1 MTGDKVHA
9 ENIDYTKDQFALSM
23 GNIKSQG
30 TNISK
35 ITAIN
40 EANKL
45 IPFIEYYDSTD
56 EDRAAVTYKLK
67 YNGMTINRIGKIID
81 YMNISEDYQYYQSKL
96 ILPENE
102 SGEHDYDYDY
112 DYLNAL
118 GLELSQGFFA
128 NYDTINKEV

>member
-1 MTGDKVHA
+1 
-9 ENIDYTKDQFALSM
+9 M

-30 TNISK
+30 TSISK

-56 EDRAAVTYKLK
+56 EDREAITYKLK

-81 YMNISEDYQYYQSKL
+81 YINTSDDYQYYQSKL

-118 GLELSQGFFA
+118 GLELSQGFFI
-128 NYDTINKEV
+128 NHETITKEV